1 MDDSQTH
8 MAYQAVTLL
17 PTGDAYTRQ
26 SNPAASSKLSPL
38 GSYMRIFVNEVSEKA
53 TAWETHDAG

>member
-1 MDDSQTH
+1 

-26 SNPAASSKLSPL
+26 SDPAALSKLLPL
-38 GSYMRIFVNEVSEKA
+38 GSYMRIFVNEVSEKVKA
-53 TAWETHDAG
+53 RETDDAG